1 MSTYDPVSTAT
12 ALAENYVYARQNQ
25 LDVAS
30 KNAQT
35 QTSALTTLKSSLT
48 TFSSAL
54 YALGGS
60 GSVVTNKATVSA
72 EKAAAATV
80 SASASEGNYSFQVVS
95 LATTQ
100 QSLYDVAA
108 LNFQPVAGEENMV
121 QLPQASQL
129 AISIGDDGVVYAVD
143 LSAADMDGDQKL
155 SVTEIAR
162 AINTAAE
169 GRVTAAVMTNADGK
183 QQLLLNG
190 TQTGS
195 QGAFRMV
202 GIDGANVTAT
212 RDLAT
217 AQDAHIKVGG
227 ANGLDVYQSS
237 NTYTGI
243 AGLSVEFKAAT
254 TEPVTVTVA
263 KDESATK
270 AKMQSFVDAYNS
282 LLKSLDKLTVSG
294 NAELGTASGPLAG
307 DASVRGIRNKLNSL
321 LRMSVDGESL
331 TSFGISAQRD
341 GSIALDADRFAKKVA
356 SKPEAL
362 ADLLGATNT
371 LEYKRTGVL
380 GGMQTYVE
388 TWTKTTGGFL
398 QSRQDGLQKQ
408 QTSFSKQQSSI
419 DALYEKA
426 YQRYLQQFTAL
437 SNLESQM
444 SNTSSLLTSLFSSN
458 KS

>member
-1 MSTYDPVSTAT
+1 MSTYDPISTAT

-30 KNAQT
+30 KNAQS
-35 QTSALTTLKSSLT
+35 QTTALTTLKSSLT
-48 TFSSAL
+48 TFTSAL
-54 YALGGS
+54 NTLAGA

-72 EKAAAATV
+72 EKSATATV

-108 LNFQPVAGEENMV
+108 LNFQPIAGEENLV
-121 QLPQASQL
+121 QLPQVSQL
-129 AISIGDDGVVYAVD
+129 AVSIGDDGVVYTVD
-143 LSAADMDGDQKL
+143 LSAADKDGDQRL

-162 AINTAAE
+162 AINAAAE
-169 GRVTAAVMTNADGK
+169 GRVTAAVITNADGK

-190 TQTGS
+190 TQTGA

-202 GIDGANVTAT
+202 GVDGTNVAAT
-212 RDLAT
+212 RDLAV

-243 AGLSVEFKAAT
+243 DGLSVEFKETT

-282 LLKSLDKLTVSG
+282 LLKSLDSLTASG
-294 NAELGTASGPLAG
+294 NAELGAASGPLAG
-307 DASVRGIRNKLNSL
+307 DSSVRGIRNKLNSL
-321 LRMSVDGESL
+321 LRMSVGGESL

-341 GSIALDADRFAKKVA
+341 GSIALDAERFAKKVA
-356 SKPEAL
+356 SNPDAL
-362 ADLLGATNT
+362 ADLLGGTNA

-388 TWTKTTGGFL
+388 TWTKTSGGFL
-398 QSRQDGLQKQ
+398 QSRQDGWQKQ
-408 QTSFSKQQSSI
+408 LTSFSKQQSSI
-419 DALYEKA
+419 DALYEQA

-437 SNLESQM
+437 ASLESQM
-444 SNTSSLLTSLFSSN
+444 SNTSSFLSSLFSSD